1 MVQYLDLLQTV
12 YDKGV
17 ESPNRTAIKTKKI
30 FGYQTRYDL
39 QKGFP
44 LLTTKK
50 MFFRGI
56 VAELLWFLSGSTN
69 IRSLVCQN
77 VRIWNEWP
85 YAKYCRSSSYQNE
98 TIEQFASKI
107 KDDPQFA
114 AKWGDLGPVYGSQ
127 WRNFHGVD
135 QIKKLLSD
143 INTNPF
149 SRRLIISAWDPSQL
163 AKMALPPCH
172 LLVQF
177 YVSQNTLSAQLY
189 QRSADVFLGVP
200 FNIASYALLIHLI
213 AHVCHLQVGEFI
225 HTLGDAHLYVNH
237 LVQAELQL
245 TRKPLPLPQLQ
256 LNPHITDLFAF
267 TPDDIHLV
275 NYQSHGII
283 KGKVAV

>member
-17 ESPNRTAIKTKKI
+17 ESTNRTVIKTKKI

-69 IRSLVCQN
+69 IRPLVCQN

-85 YAKYCRSSSYQNE
+85 YAKYCDSASYQNE
-98 TIEQFASKI
+98 TITEFANKI

-114 AKWGDLGPVYGSQ
+114 AKWGELGPVYGAQ
-127 WRNFHGVD
+127 WRNFHGMD
-135 QIKKLLSD
+135 QITKLLSD
-143 INTNPF
+143 IKTNPF

-177 YVSQNTLSAQLY
+177 YVSDNTLSAQLY

-213 AHVCHLQVGEFI
+213 AQVCHLQVGEFI
-225 HTLGDAHLYVNH
+225 HTLGDAHLYMNH
-237 LVQAELQL
+237 LPQAELQL
-245 TRKPLPLPQLQ
+245 TRKPLPLSQLQ
-256 LNPHITDLFAF
+256 LNPDITDLFAF
-267 TPDDIHLV
+267 TPNDIHLV
-275 NYQSHGII
+275 NYQSHSII